1 MRVIQVLTATGR
13 IPRWELDLELADVG
27 TELRVELRPFE
38 RQLDRRLQPAHRRA
52 AVVARAFELVAVDR
66 LLLHEGLD
74 RVRQLDLAAGAAR
87 GRLELVEDLRRQDVA
102 PDDGEVRWSVCRRG
116 RLDEPG
122 DLVQPAMV
130 QTALDRLAGDY
141 PVALRVRVGD

>member
-1 MRVIQVLTATGR
+1 MTRTSTVTVQNPRTGN
-13 IPRWELDLELADVG
+13 LAP
-27 TELRVELRPFE
+27 LS
-38 RQLDRRLQPAHRRA
+38 RA
-52 AVVARAFELVAVDR
+52 AVVARALELVAVDR
-66 LLLHEGLD
+66 LLLHEGFD

-116 RLDEPG
+116 LLDEPG

-130 QTALDRLAGDY
+130 QTALDRLPADY
-141 PVALRVRVGD
+141 PVALRVRVGDLHDRDD